1 MSSGM
6 TSPDAAGRDRDGA
19 ERQRAEEL
27 IVAGADALDA
37 GDLTAALARFTPA
50 IESAD
55 EEIAGRA
62 ALGAAEALL
71 RLGRDA
77 EAIELLRRAA
87 EAGDRTLRFQALRR
101 LATALVNAGDLESAI
116 DVYRG
121 AERQAPDA
129 RTRTQIA
136 TRIAWLT
143 QETGGSA
150 RTVRAAFSRS
160 LGEERWSWVI
170 RVMLI
175 VTAAVSVAAFFWTDL
190 WIGLALIKFNGGSDI
205 LSAEPWR
212 LLTVALVHGS
222 PLEAG
227 IGAIQGTAV
236 HLFFN
241 LFALDL
247 GARLV
252 FRLYG
257 VGRLLLWYGLG
268 VVAAS
273 LASAIWLP
281 TTPSVGASG
290 GVFALFGI
298 ALGAE
303 WSYRP
308 LVERGAR
315 AALGQIGGLIVI
327 NLLLGF
333 GLNVA
338 GGGIDNAAHI
348 GGLVCGL
355 LLGATIAPMRAES
368 LHRRWGGAPTIA
380 GIREGLIVAGIAALL
395 LVTFIFWPALAQLR
409 ATLPI

>member
-1 MSSGM
+1 M
-6 TSPDAAGRDRDGA
+6 TSEVPSGD
-19 ERQRAEEL
+19 AEEQ

-37 GDLTAALARFTPA
+37 GDLSAALAHFTPA
-50 IESAD
+50 ISSAD
-55 EEIAGRA
+55 EAIAGRA
-62 ALGAAEALL
+62 ALGAAETLL

-77 EAIELLRRAA
+77 EAIALLQRAA
-87 EAGDRTLRFQALRR
+87 AASDRELRFQALRR
-101 LATALVNAGDLESAI
+101 LATALVNSGDLEAAI
-116 DVYRG
+116 DVYRA
-121 AERQAPDA
+121 AERHAPDA
-129 RTRTQIA
+129 GTRAQIA
-136 TRIAWLT
+136 TRIGWLT
-143 QETGGSA
+143 QETGGSE
-150 RTVRAAFSRS
+150 RTVQAAFSRS
-160 LGEERWSWVI
+160 RGGDRYAWVV
-170 RVMLI
+170 RVMLL

-190 WIGLALIKFNGGSDI
+190 WISLALIKVNSGNDI

-227 IGAIQGTAV
+227 VGAIQGTAV
-236 HLFFN
+236 HLLFN

-247 GARLV
+247 GAKLV

-257 VGRLLLWYGLG
+257 VGRLLLWYGIG

-281 TTPSVGASG
+281 TIWSVGASG
-290 GVFALFGI
+290 GVFALFGV

-303 WSYRP
+303 WAHRP

-333 GLNVA
+333 GLNLA
-338 GGGIDNAAHI
+338 GGGIDNAAHV
-348 GGLVCGL
+348 GGLICGL
-355 LLGATIAPMRAES
+355 LLGVTIAPTRAES
-368 LHRRWGGAPTIA
+368 LRRRWGGAPTIA
-380 GIREGLIVAGIAALL
+380 GVREGLIVAGVAAILV
-395 LVTFIFWPALAQLR
+395 VTFLSWPALAQLR